1 MLIKIKSLKKK
12 LKLSRRGISI
22 FIIFLIINIGLDY
35 LFNYLVLRFPE
46 DLVFKNI
53 PCDNIKTNVLVFF
66 IGATIYSPFIEEI
79 LFRSILRLNTKN
91 IKLFISS
98 IIAVIMLFVFRPLG
112 SLESKALSLI
122 CFIISYSRIR
132 KLNIPDINIKYKKP
146 IIIYSLFTVS
156 SILFGL
162 CHLKYGYIEFDLK
175 NMVLFLRHFIPG
187 ITFGYIRLKYGLKWS
202 ILMHSLTNALIFLPF
217 LMHYFM

>member
-1 MLIKIKSLKKK
+1 MLIKIESIKKK
-12 LKLSRRGISI
+12 LELSRRGIGI
-22 FIIFLIINIGLDY
+22 FIIYVIINIGLDY
-35 LFNYLVLRFPE
+35 LFNYLVLSFPE
-46 DLVFKNI
+46 DLMFRNI
-53 PCDNIKTNVLVFF
+53 PCDNIKPNMLFF
-66 IGATIYSPFIEEI
+66 FLGATIYSPFIEEI
-79 LFRSILRLNTKN
+79 LFRSILCLNTKN

-112 SLESKALSLI
+112 YLESMALSLI
-122 CFIISYSRIR
+122 CFIISYSLLR
-132 KLNIPDINIKYKKP
+132 KLNIPDINIKYNKP

-187 ITFGYIRLKYGLKWS
+187 ITFGYIRLRYGLKWS
-202 ILMHSLTNALIFLPF
+202 ILMHSLTNGFILIPIFL
-217 LMHYFM
+217 